1 MNKNKWSLFFLCFAS
16 YCFSQ
21 KLYFKK
27 IEFGNPEFENKLLL
41 LNKELI
47 KNYKEKD
54 SLKYHDNYFRFQ
66 MLDKD
71 YSGALKTIYKI
82 RNAYK
87 QSYPYYS
94 KIIGIQFELYSLVK
108 NSTKTADIE
117 PVYENIL
124 RERYNQ
130 LPIQS
135 RYLIP
140 DSFKFKKD
148 FNKNEVIK
156 ILSDSIKNDSISLKN
171 AVLLCRN
178 YNTYITIEKT
188 FSIAECILKK
198 LDKEDILAKDSII
211 IKTQKGNE
219 IALYYVFNKSVKQPS
234 ILHFSGYSLNGDYY
248 NYNSKINANRGYNI
262 VNASSR
268 GIYASNDQIIPFEF
282 EINDV
287 NEVIEWITKQP
298 WSNGKIG
305 MIGGSYDG
313 FSQWAA
319 TKRLHPALKTIVPS
333 ASVGFGIDFP
343 MYNNCF
349 SPYMLRWL
357 SYVKKETDYK
367 LFNDEKEWLSVYN
380 SYYKNG
386 IAFNKLDSL
395 YGVKNPIFQEWLKHP
410 SFDRFW
416 QSKIPYKKD
425 FSKINIPVLT
435 FTGYYDADQRGA
447 MYYFN
452 EHHKYNKNAEHYL
465 VMGPFGHAGV
475 VSGVDENYKGYAID
489 PVANIDIEDIS
500 YQWFDYILKGSK
512 KPEFLKGKVNFQIMG
527 ANEWQS
533 AKSIDE
539 LSSGKLKLFFN
550 KTKLQESKP
559 EPGFIAQKI
568 DFFNREDT
576 LKSLDSEKILDTIID
591 KSFIKYKLIFESD
604 VFDKPVEIIGN
615 FTGELIASINKKDMD
630 ITMEF
635 YEKLSTGQYLKLAHD
650 YFARAS
656 YAKDNTK
663 RNLLKPFVKE
673 SIPIHNTFST
683 GRRIQKGS
691 KLIVVLGIRKSADA
705 QINYGTGKDVSTETI
720 ADAKE
725 PLDIKWYTDSY
736 IEVALLKK

>member
-156 ILSDSIKNDSISLKN
+156 ILSESIKNDSISLKN

-234 ILHFSGYSLNGDYY
+234 ILHFSGYSLNSDYY

-262 VNASSR
+262 VNASS
-268 GIYASNDQIIPFEF
+268 IC
-282 EINDV
+282 
-287 NEVIEWITKQP
+287 K
-298 WSNGKIG
+298 
-305 MIGGSYDG
+305 
-313 FSQWAA
+313 
-319 TKRLHPALKTIVPS
+319 
-333 ASVGFGIDFP
+333 
-343 MYNNCF
+343 
-349 SPYMLRWL
+349 
-357 SYVKKETDYK
+357 
-367 LFNDEKEWLSVYN
+367 
-380 SYYKNG
+380 
-386 IAFNKLDSL
+386 
-395 YGVKNPIFQEWLKHP
+395 
-410 SFDRFW
+410 
-416 QSKIPYKKD
+416 
-425 FSKINIPVLT
+425 
-435 FTGYYDADQRGA
+435 
-447 MYYFN
+447 
-452 EHHKYNKNAEHYL
+452 
-465 VMGPFGHAGV
+465 
-475 VSGVDENYKGYAID
+475 
-489 PVANIDIEDIS
+489 
-500 YQWFDYILKGSK
+500 
-512 KPEFLKGKVNFQIMG
+512 
-527 ANEWQS
+527 
-533 AKSIDE
+533 
-539 LSSGKLKLFFN
+539 
-550 KTKLQESKP
+550 
-559 EPGFIAQKI
+559 
-568 DFFNREDT
+568 
-576 LKSLDSEKILDTIID
+576 
-591 KSFIKYKLIFESD
+591 
-604 VFDKPVEIIGN
+604 
-615 FTGELIASINKKDMD
+615 
-630 ITMEF
+630 
-635 YEKLSTGQYLKLAHD
+635 
-650 YFARAS
+650 
-656 YAKDNTK
+656 
-663 RNLLKPFVKE
+663 
-673 SIPIHNTFST
+673 
-683 GRRIQKGS
+683 
-691 KLIVVLGIRKSADA
+691 
-705 QINYGTGKDVSTETI
+705 
-720 ADAKE
+720 
-725 PLDIKWYTDSY
+725 
-736 IEVALLKK
+736 